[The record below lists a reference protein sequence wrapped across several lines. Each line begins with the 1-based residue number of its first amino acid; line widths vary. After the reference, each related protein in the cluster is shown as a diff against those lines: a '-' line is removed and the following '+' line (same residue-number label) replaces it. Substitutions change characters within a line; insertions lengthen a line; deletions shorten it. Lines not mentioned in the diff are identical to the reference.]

1 MSVMAVPHEEYRA
14 GPLGSAHPG
23 DQAQARVFEE
33 VLLRELDDLESH
45 TARLRTAR
53 GEHSE
58 IRLRH
63 DLQRFTARINEVRRL
78 LDGLQRRFQL

>member
-1 MSVMAVPHEEYRA
+1 MSVVAVSHEEFRA

-33 VLLRELDDLESH
+33 VLLRELDELESH
-45 TARLRTAR
+45 AARLRTAR
-53 GEHSE
+53 SDHSE

-63 DLQRFTARINEVRRL
+63 DLQRFNVRINEVRRL
-78 LDGLQRRFQL
+78 LDALQRRFQL